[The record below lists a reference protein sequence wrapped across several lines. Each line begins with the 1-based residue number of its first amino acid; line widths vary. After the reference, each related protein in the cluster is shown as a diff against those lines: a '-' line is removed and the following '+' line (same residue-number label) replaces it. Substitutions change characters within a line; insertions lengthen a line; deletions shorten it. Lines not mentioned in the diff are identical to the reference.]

1 MKGKFMLAA
10 LLGMQ
15 VAVAQKKTIDTTAYN
30 EWKRIGTPS
39 LSYDGQWMLYRYS
52 GDEDRLQY
60 LVNTATGKAT
70 TFTGMNSPEFIGQGK
85 WIKFTRNDSTVLR
98 RLKDGHEE
106 YWTRSSYFIGNDNG
120 TTLSYSAGD
129 KQVVVDINTGDS
141 TVLTGVGRCNFYDG
155 GVIYIRGNQLLAGPL
170 KGKQAVLFTGPIDDF
185 NFNMGKKEGTI
196 LSDKKVYFFSIKS
209 GKATFVFDY
218 NDIKAPEGYKVNHQ
232 APPVTAGTK
241 QFVLDVM
248 RTAQPAM
255 RPQPQNTGFQL
266 ELWTWN
272 EPVTQ
277 RLQRRGV
284 YDKNMM
290 NQAKFVYNIDTKTV
304 VEVAPEMSGQVVTP
318 SSETFDYVLALD
330 PAPYKV
336 DIDYRY
342 NSNVDIYLV
351 NVHTGDRKLIAKDS
365 YETPSWNPNGKFAI
379 YYDTQ
384 KKIWE
389 KIDLRTG
396 NFINISDQIGFAVNN
411 EDWDQPGRNPAYGLA
426 GYADNGNTI
435 VLYDK
440 YDMWAV
446 DLTGQRTPYSLT
458 GQYGRQH
465 GIVLRLNGVEYM
477 ENMDLRKPVLLRS
490 FNELTKSHGLYK
502 LQSVGKVDKVADYA
516 DYDVKIASVSGDG
529 RSCLF
534 TKESYQINPDVWYG
548 DIDFKKSKQLTDY
561 NPQQKDYQWG
571 SVKVV
576 SWNTFDGKKDQGLL
590 YLPEGYDSTKVYP
603 MIVDFYETHTED
615 LHDYIVPEYS
625 TSTINIS
632 TYVSNGYMVFRP
644 DVHYI
649 IGKPG
654 ESVYNCVVSG
664 VQSLIDKKV
673 ADKDAVGLQGHS
685 FGGYEAA
692 YLVTRTDVFKCANIG
707 AGVVNMT
714 YNYTAMRQ
722 NGAPCLFK
730 FESEQYRMG
739 KSLWEDKEGYI
750 NNSAIFNADKIHTPL
765 MIFHNDKDGAVPF
778 THGLD
783 LFLSMRRLQR
793 PAWLLNYK
801 GGNHTLE
808 ELPAQKDFT
817 IRMQGFFDHYLKKT
831 PMPRWMS
838 EGISVDER
846 NVDQKY

>member
-1 MKGKFMLAA
+1 MKGKLMLAA

-15 VAVAQKKTIDTTAYN
+15 VAVAQKKTIDTSAYN
-30 EWKRIGTPS
+30 EWKRVSSPS
-39 LSYDGQWMLYRYS
+39 LSYDGQWMLYHYS
-52 GDEDRLQY
+52 QDEQELQY
-60 LVNTATGKAT
+60 LVNTATGKST
-70 TFTGMNSPEFIGQGK
+70 TFSDMSSPEFIGQGK
-85 WIKFTRNDSTVLR
+85 WMKFTRNDSMVLR

-120 TTLSYSAGD
+120 TTLSYSAPG
-129 KQVVVDINTGDS
+129 KQVVVDLNTGDS
-141 TVLTGVGRCNFYDG
+141 TVLKDVNRCNFYDG
-155 GVIYIRGNQLLAGPL
+155 GVVYVKGDQLLAGPL
-170 KGKQAVLFTGPIDDF
+170 KGKHKVLFTGTIDDF
-185 NFNMGKKEGTI
+185 SFNKSEGTI
-196 LSDKKVYFFSIKS
+196 LSGTKLYYYNVK
-209 GKATFVFDY
+209 GGQATFVLDF
-218 NDIKAPEGYKVNHQ
+218 NDIKAPAGYNVSRQ
-232 APPVTAGTK
+232 ALNITAGTK
-241 QFVLDVM
+241 QFLLDVT
-248 RTAQPAM
+248 RADEQSR
-255 RPQPQNTGFQL
+255 RPQPPQKKDFEL

-290 NQAKFVYNIDTKTV
+290 NQAKFVYNVDTKTV
-304 VEVAPEMSGQVVTP
+304 VEVAPEMSGQVLAP
-318 SSETFDYVLALD
+318 SSGTFDYVIALD

-351 NVHTGDRKLIAKDS
+351 NVHTGERRLIAKDS
-365 YETPSWNPNGKFAI
+365 YETPSWSPNGQFAI

-384 KKIWE
+384 NKVWE
-389 KIDLRTG
+389 KIDLSTG
-396 NFINISDQIGFAVNN
+396 KFIDISGQIGFPVND
-411 EDWDQPGRNPAYGLA
+411 EEWDQPGRNPAYGLA
-426 GYADNGNTI
+426 GWLDGGNTA
-435 VLYDK
+435 VLYDR

-446 DLTGQRTPYSLT
+446 DMTGRQKPYSLT

-465 GIVLRLNGVEYM
+465 KVVLRMYGAEYVEGM
-477 ENMDLRKPVLLRS
+477 SLSKPLLLRS
-490 FNELTKSHGLYK
+490 FNEATKSRGLYK
-502 LQSVGKVDKVADYA
+502 LQSLAKVEKVVDNP
-516 DYDVKIASVSGDG
+516 DYDVKITDISGDG
-529 RSCLF
+529 RTCIF
-534 TKESYQINPDVWYG
+534 EKENFQINPDIWFG

-561 NPQQKDYQWG
+561 NPQQKDYKWG

-576 SWNTFDGKKDQGLL
+576 KWKTFDGKDDEGLL
-590 YLPEGYDSTKVYP
+590 YMPEGYDSTKQYP
-603 MIVDFYETHTED
+603 MIVDFYETHTKE

-625 TSTINIS
+625 TSTINIT
-632 TYVSNGYMVFRP
+632 TYVSNGYLVFRP
-644 DVHYI
+644 DVHYV

-664 VQSLIDKKV
+664 VKYLTDKGI
-673 ADKDAVGLQGHS
+673 ANKDAVGLQGHS
-685 FGGYEAA
+685 FGGFEAA

-714 YNYTAMRQ
+714 YNYTAVRQ

-750 NNSAIFNADKIHTPL
+750 SNSPIFNADKIHTPIL
-765 MIFHNDKDGAVPF
+765 IFHNDKDGAVPY
-778 THGLD
+778 TQGLD
-783 LFLSMRRLQR
+783 LFLSMRRLRR

-817 IRMQGFFDHYLKKT
+817 IRLQGFFDHYLKKQ

-846 NVDQKY
+846 SVDPKY

>member
-1 MKGKFMLAA
+1 MKRNLLLAA
-10 LLGMQ
+10 LLGSQ
-15 VAVAQKKTIDTTAYN
+15 VVVAQKKEIDTSAYK
-30 EWKRIGTPS
+30 EWRRTGTPS
-39 LSYDGQWMLYRYS
+39 LSYDGQWMLYHYS
-52 GDEDRLQY
+52 GDEQRLQY
-60 LVNTATGKAT
+60 LVNTTTGKAT
-70 TFTGMNSPEFIGQGK
+70 IFNGISSPEFIGRGK
-85 WIKFTRNDSTVLR
+85 WMKFTRNDSMVLR

-106 YWTRSSYFIGNDNG
+106 YWTRSSYFIGNDQG
-120 TTLSYSAGD
+120 TTLSYSAPGR
-129 KQVVVDINTGDS
+129 QVVVDINTGDS
-141 TVLTGVGRCNFYDG
+141 TVLKDVNRCNFYDG
-155 GVIYIRGNQLLAGPL
+155 GVVYIKGNQLLAGPL
-170 KGKQAVLFTGPIDDF
+170 KGKHNVLFEGAIDDF
-185 NFNMGKKEGTI
+185 SFNRDQGAGTI
-196 LSDKKVYFFSIKS
+196 LSDKKLYYFSIKT
-209 GKATFVFDY
+209 GKTTFLLDY
-218 NDIKAPEGYKVNHQ
+218 RDIKAPAGYKVAEQ
-232 APPVTAGTK
+232 ALSISPATK

-248 RTAQPAM
+248 RTEQPAM
-255 RPQPQNTGFQL
+255 RKQAENTGFQL

-290 NQAKFVYNIDTKTV
+290 NQAKFIYNIDTRTV
-304 VEVAPEMSGQVVTP
+304 VEVAPEMSGQLVTP
-318 SSETFDYVLALD
+318 SSETFDYVIALD

-336 DIDYRY
+336 DVDYRY

-351 NVHTGDRKLIAKDS
+351 NVHTGERKLIAKDS
-365 YETPSWNPNGKFAI
+365 YETPTWSPNGRFAV

-389 KIDLRTG
+389 RIDLGTG
-396 NFINISDQIGFAVNN
+396 QFVNISGQIGFPVNE

-426 GYADNGNTI
+426 GYLDGGNTA
-435 VLYDK
+435 VFYDR

-446 DLTGQRTPYSLT
+446 DLSGERKPYSLT

-465 GIVLRLNGVEYM
+465 KVVLRLNGVEYM
-477 ENMDLRKPVLLRS
+477 ERMDLSKPLLLRS
-490 FNELTKSHGLYK
+490 FNEETKTHGLYK
-502 LQSVGKVDKVADYA
+502 LQSLGKVEKVVDNPDYS
-516 DYDVKIASVSGDG
+516 VKVSSISGDG

-548 DIDFKKSKQLTDY
+548 DPDFKKTKQLTDY
-561 NPQQKDYQWG
+561 NPQQQDYKWG
-571 SVKVV
+571 TAKVV
-576 SWNTFDGKKDQGLL
+576 RWKTFDGKDDEGLL
-590 YLPEGYDSTKVYP
+590 YLPEGYDSTRVYP
-603 MIVDFYETHTED
+603 MIVDFYETHTQD

-625 TSTINIS
+625 TSSINIT
-632 TYVSNGYMVFRP
+632 TYVSRGYLVFRP
-644 DVHYI
+644 DVHYV

-664 VQSLIDKKV
+664 VNYLIEKGI
-673 ADKDAVGLQGHS
+673 ADKDAIGLQGHS
-685 FGGYEAA
+685 FGGYEAS
-692 YLVTRTDVFKCANIG
+692 YLVTRTDVFRCANIG

-750 NNSAIFNADKIHTPL
+750 SNSAIFNADKIHTPL

-778 THGLD
+778 SQGLD

>member
-1 MKGKFMLAA
+1 MKGKLMLAV

-52 GDEDRLQY
+52 QEDSRLQY
-60 LVNTATGKAT
+60 LVNTASGKT
-70 TFTGMNSPEFIGQGK
+70 SVFENMNSPEFLGKGK
-85 WIKFTRNDSTVLR
+85 WMKFTRNDSTILR

-106 YWTRSSYFIGNDNG
+106 AWTRSSYFIGNDNS
-120 TTLSYSAGD
+120 TTLSYSEGN
-129 KQVVVDINTGDS
+129 KQVVLDINTGDS
-141 TVLTGVGRCNFYDG
+141 VVLNNVSRCSFFDG
-155 GVIYIRGNQLLAGPL
+155 NVIYIKDNQLFTGPL
-170 KGKQAVLFTGPIDDF
+170 KGKHTVLFSGPIDDL
-185 NFNMGKKEGTI
+185 NFNMEKRAGTI
-196 LSDKKVYFFSIKS
+196 LSDRKVYYFSVKDKKVS
-209 GKATFVFDY
+209 FVFDY
-218 NDIKAPEGYKVNHQ
+218 RDVKAPAGYKVNEQ
-232 APPVTAGTK
+232 ANMITAGTK
-241 QFVLDVM
+241 QFVLDVS
-248 RTAQPAM
+248 RSERPAM
-255 RPQPQNTGFQL
+255 RPPAQNTGFTL

-277 RLQRRGV
+277 KLQRKGV

-290 NQAKFVYNIDTKTV
+290 NQAKFIYNVDTKTV
-304 VEVAPEMSGQVVTP
+304 VEVAPEMSGMILAP
-318 SSETFDYVLALD
+318 SCESFDYVISLD

-336 DIDYRY
+336 NIDYRY

-351 NVHTGDRKLIAKDS
+351 NVHTGERKLIAKDC
-365 YETPSWNPNGKFAI
+365 YENPTWSPNGKFAI

-389 KIDLRTG
+389 KIDLSTG
-396 NFINISDQIGFAVNN
+396 NFINISDQIGFPLND
-411 EDWDQPGRNPAYGLA
+411 EEWDQPGRNPAYGLA
-426 GYADNGNTI
+426 GYTDGGNTI
-435 VLYDK
+435 VLYDR
-440 YDMWAV
+440 YDMWGV
-446 DLTGQRTPYSLT
+446 DLAGQRKPYSLT

-465 GIVLRLNGVEYM
+465 KVVLRLQGAEYM
-477 ENMDLRKPVLLRS
+477 EKIDLSKPILLRS
-490 FNELTKSHGLYK
+490 FNEETKSRGLYR
-502 LQSVGKVDKVADYA
+502 LQSLAKVEKLADNP
-516 DYDVKIASVSGDG
+516 DYDVKIHSIAGDG
-529 RSCLF
+529 HSCLF
-534 TKESYQINPDVWYG
+534 SKESYQINPDVWYG
-548 DIDFKKSKQLTDY
+548 DVDFKKSKQLTDC
-561 NPQQKDYQWG
+561 NPQQKDFNWG
-571 SVKVV
+571 TAKVV
-576 SWNTFDGKKDQGLL
+576 KWKTFDGKDDEGLL
-590 YLPEGYDSTKVYP
+590 YLPEGYDSTKQYP
-603 MIVDFYETHTED
+603 MIVDFYETHSQD

-625 TSTINIS
+625 SSTINIS
-632 TYVSNGYMVFRP
+632 TYVSNGYLVFRP

-664 VQSLIDKKV
+664 VNALIDRKI
-673 ADKDAVGLQGHS
+673 ADKEAIGLQGHS

-750 NNSAIFNADKIHTPL
+750 NNSAIFNADKIHTPI

-808 ELPAQKDFT
+808 DLPAQKDFT
-817 IRMQGFFDHYLKKT
+817 IRLQGFFDHYLMKK